1 MKRTLILAT
10 LLATAL
16 GTNALADT
24 ITTARGKTYRDCRI
38 KKVEPD
44 GISFT
49 HQDGAAKIL
58 FTDLPSA
65 MRAKYG
71 YDRKKADAY
80 AKKVAEQRK
89 EAEKRRQ
96 DYLRREAEA
105 IEAAQFINA
114 MRTVQA
120 QNNLILAQTQ
130 GYSTGYG
137 PIAGFYNGNAGWY
150 GGGGPI
156 TGPVLNG
163 RPYRPTGGSS
173 VGIATIVPGTGG
185 IYAPTS
191 GGFAYY
197 PPVYPALG
205 YARPGY
211 RVTGSW
217 NVGGGV
223 RVGVGVGAVPPI
235 GPAPFVP
242 APAVVPRFGGSG
254 GSVVIP
260 VR

>member
-1 MKRTLILAT
+1 MKRTLISAT
-10 LLATAL
+10 LLLACFAT
-16 GTNALADT
+16 TTLADT
-24 ITTARGKTYRDCRI
+24 ITTSRGKTYLDCRV
-38 KKVEPD
+38 KKVDPD
-44 GISFT
+44 GISFS
-49 HQDGAAKIL
+49 HRDGAAKIL

-65 MRAKYG
+65 MREKYG
-71 YDRKKADAY
+71 YNAKKADAY
-80 AKKVAEQRK
+80 ANKVAEQRK
-89 EAEKRRQ
+89 ESEKRRQ

-105 IEAAQFINA
+105 IEAAQFIIA

-120 QNNLILAQTQ
+120 QNDIILAQTR

-137 PIAGFYNGNAGWY
+137 PITGFANGGSGWY
-150 GGGGPI
+150 QTSPI
-156 TGPVLNG
+156 TGPALSG
-163 RPYRPTGGSS
+163 KPYRPTGGSS
-173 VGIATIVPGTGG
+173 VGIAPLVPGTGG
-185 IYAPTS
+185 IYAPPS

-197 PPVYPALG
+197 PPIYPALG

-211 RVTGSW
+211 RVSGNW

-223 RVGVGVGAVPPI
+223 HVGIGLGAVPPI

-242 APAVVPRFGGSG
+242 PPAVLPNFGVTG